1 MVYFVS
7 KRNNIKLIESEEM
20 ADNEKSNLES
30 RVKIEVAERNM
41 KALLEIKEPE
51 EGETSQITP
60 QDIMDLLT
68 KAGIVFGIN
77 NSLIDEIITG
87 NKWGE
92 KFIVAEGIP
101 PQPGEDAK
109 FEYTFPTEKSFKPQ
123 IKEDGHIDYHELSI
137 VNSVAKDGILIK
149 KIPAAEGARGRTVL
163 GDILPSVS
171 GKDTNIQIG
180 PGAYKDPSDSKII
193 KASVDGIIFYDAK
206 INRIEVQKLYAI
218 KGDVDYSTGNINV
231 KSSVD
236 IKGDVKSGF
245 SVKTPYDIQINGN
258 VEQALLSCEG
268 TLKVNKGIVGD
279 GKQSVYAGG
288 DIHAGYIN
296 NLTIKCKGSLYVS
309 TEIRNSNVE
318 CGGEVILV
326 KGEGTILGGKVFATN
341 KLTAA
346 VIGNRYNVPTEIEV
360 GIPLELKDKHDLKKA
375 EIIACRKTI
384 SNFNKNIAELSEQK
398 QTEATEQKIAT
409 LREESD
415 AALLH
420 LDTLKKD
427 ILELE
432 KQGSGKDAPVV
443 IVTKTIYPGTV
454 IKIRHA
460 SYEVKEEISH
470 VKFAIVSD
478 EITYTKIQ

>member
-1 MVYFVS
+1 
-7 KRNNIKLIESEEM
+7 M
-20 ADNEKSNLES
+20 ADIEKDNLET
-30 RVKIEVAERNM
+30 RIKIEIAERNM
-41 KALLEIKEPE
+41 KAFLEIKAPE
-51 EGETSQITP
+51 AEDTVQITSQN
-60 QDIMDLLT
+60 IMDLLA

-77 NSLIDEIITG
+77 SNLIDEIVNG
-87 NKWGE
+87 KKWGE
-92 KFIVAEGIP
+92 KFVVAEGIQ

-109 FEYTFPTEKSFKPQ
+109 FEFTFPTDKSFKPQ

-137 VNSVAKDGILIK
+137 VNSVVKDGVLIK

-163 GDILPSVS
+163 GDILPSVA
-171 GKDTNIQIG
+171 GKDANIQIG

-206 INRIEVQKLYAI
+206 TNHIEVQKLYMI
-218 KGDVDYSTGNINV
+218 KDSVDYSTGNINV
-231 KSSVD
+231 KSSVE
-236 IKGDVKSGF
+236 IKGDVKPGF

-258 VEQALLSCEG
+258 VEQAVLSCEG

-279 GKQSVYAGG
+279 GKQSVYAGC

-296 NLTIKCKGSLYVS
+296 NLTVKCKGSLYVS

-341 KLTAA
+341 KLTSA

-375 EIIACRKTI
+375 EIAACRKTI

-398 QTEATEQKIAT
+398 SNEAIDQKIAT

-443 IVTKTIYPGTV
+443 VVTKTVYPGTV

-460 SYEVKEEISH
+460 CYEVKEELSH